1 MPTKTTIH
9 DIARELNYSYGTIL
23 RALNLS
29 YFISKKTI
37 SAVQEKASELQ
48 YQLNKNTSSLRSG
61 KSGKKAFALLMEL
74 IVNNNDR
81 NVLPTEHIILKPNLI
96 LRESSVRKKLTKNEF
111 CIQSL
116 SNLKTKKQ

>member
-96 LRESSVRKKLTKNEF
+96 LRESSVRKKLTKNGF

-116 SNLKTKKQ
+116 SNLKTEKQ

>member
-9 DIARELNYSYGTIL
+9 DISRELNYSYGTIS